1 MRGTAQAR
9 QDLQRLLRK
18 LIAEY
23 APQQVILFGSHA
35 YGEPDQHSDLD
46 LLIVKETSETPFR
59 RRVQVGRIVQDK
71 RRKTPIQ
78 PLVITPQELTSQL
91 EKGDPF
97 LIEIMEK
104 GEILYDGPRV
114 PGGPR
119 EGCSSGVR
127 HRMTSGTL
135 PLSSTGLMTTS
146 GSSSTERNCP
156 TAACTTRGGRG

>member
-1 MRGTAQAR
+1 MRGTVQAR
-9 QDLQRLLRK
+9 QDLQRLLDK

-23 APQQVILFGSHA
+23 APQKVILFGSHA

-78 PLVITPQELTSQL
+78 PLVITPQELASQL

-114 PGGPR
+114 P
-119 EGCSSGVR
+119 
-127 HRMTSGTL
+127 
-135 PLSSTGLMTTS
+135 
-146 GSSSTERNCP
+146 
-156 TAACTTRGGRG
+156 AI